1 LIIKFVFGRKI
12 NLTLERIVMNDRYD
26 IDRTLESL
34 LVEKKK
40 KESLSLLGDEDG
52 KIVSIIED
60 VINPDRKDDS

>member
-1 LIIKFVFGRKI
+1 
-12 NLTLERIVMNDRYD
+12 MNDRYD

-60 VINPDRKDDS
+60 VINPDRKDKA